1 MRATLI
7 FLSALLLKTNLIN
20 AQITQEPYE
29 AQGNSGFGY
38 IIKEDVNSFLETSLG
53 LINSPFKFDEQ
64 DFLFTGLIISAT
76 AFSFTFDNPVRSS
89 VTKLKN
95 PSMDKVTRWGENFGN
110 GKYVLGLSAALYL
123 GGHIFTDNE
132 TRKTGL
138 MLAEAIALNVV
149 VTTGLKVITGR
160 SRPFMNNG
168 NTDIDFLKMEFDDS
182 ENSLP
187 SGHTS
192 TAFAVAIVLS
202 NRIDNPFATAAIYSL
217 AGLTAFQRIYA
228 DKHWLSDT
236 IFGAALG
243 TAIGLKVISL
253 NSREEFNSSAVQ
265 INFTPVVSSGNYGIG
280 VVMNF

>member
-1 MRATLI
+1 MRVTLI
-7 FLSALLLKTNLIN
+7 LVSTLLFKTGLTN
-20 AQITQEPYE
+20 AQIIQEPYGAKE
-29 AQGNSGFGY
+29 NTAIGY
-38 IIKEDVNSFLETSLG
+38 LIKEDANSFLETSLG

-64 DFLFTGLIISAT
+64 DFLLTGLILSAT
-76 AFSFTFDNPVRSS
+76 AFSFTFDNPVRNNI
-89 VTKLKN
+89 TKLKS
-95 PSMDKVTRWGENFGN
+95 PAMDKITKWGDNFGN

-123 GGHIFTDNE
+123 GGHIFTDSD

-138 MLAEAIALNVV
+138 MLAEAIVLNGI

-160 SRPFMNNG
+160 SRPFRNNG

-192 TAFAVAIVLS
+192 TAFAVATVLS
-202 NRIDNPFATAAIYSL
+202 HRIDNAFATAALYSL

-236 IFGAALG
+236 ILGAAIG

-253 NSREEFNSSAVQ
+253 NSEVEFNSSALK
-265 INFTPVVSSGNYGIG
+265 INFAPVVSSGNYGIG